1 MRLVFMGTPD
11 FAKACLET
19 LYTDGFDIA
28 AVYTKIDTPKNR
40 GMKLIPSPVKEYAL
54 SVGLPVYQPQS
65 FRDEEAVRQLREL
78 KPDLLVVVAYGKKF
92 CRRLCWIF
100 RNTAASTCTQAF
112 CRSCA
117 VQVRCSGQF

>member
-78 KPDLLVVVAYGKKF
+78 KPDL
-92 CRRLCWIF
+92 CSISP
-100 RNTAASTCTQAF
+100 NTAQSTCTAAF
-112 CRSCA
+112 CRSFA
-117 VQVRCSGQF
+117 APRPCSAPF